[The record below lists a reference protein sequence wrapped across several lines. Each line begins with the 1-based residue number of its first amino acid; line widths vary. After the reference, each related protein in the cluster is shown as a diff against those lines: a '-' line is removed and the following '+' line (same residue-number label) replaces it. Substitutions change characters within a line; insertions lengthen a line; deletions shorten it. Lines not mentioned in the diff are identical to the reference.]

1 MEFIIKNFNFF
12 ILSYLFIYLFFDSK
26 YNTLVYNFSI
36 YDAQFSVKD
45 GRKINI
51 CVCDFLYIRKFVLKT
66 IWRKFQYWSMF
77 YTVKKQLHIKEK
89 LTQRDTFK

>member
-12 ILSYLFIYLFFDSK
+12 ILSYLFIYFLIPY

-77 YTVKKQLHIKEK
+77 YTVMKQLYIKEK
-89 LTQRDTFK
+89 LTQRDTFI